1 MSQVT
6 MFDLT
11 VPATDF
17 ASAEMVSF
25 LKGWAKKWTFQ
36 KEEGGTTGYLHYQV
50 RLSLIVK
57 RRIQEIIASTKDLL
71 PRGTHWSITCNKVHT
86 GQSFN
91 YVLKAD
97 TRVEGPWTDQD
108 YEDPPPLT
116 RQLKNFAEQQLYPWQ
131 TSVIEWCKEY
141 DERSIKLVFDPKG
154 NAGKSILAEK
164 LEFDGLAYEIPPFRL
179 MEDIMQCVMSIKPKN
194 AYLIDMPRALKK
206 DKLSEF
212 YSGLECL
219 KNGIAYDKRYN
230 FKKRRQDRPQVIVF
244 TNVLPII
251 SFMSIDRWEIHE
263 MRMDRTLR
271 KMTFLEI
278 NDIQQKQDAVEFKER
293 NNKRPRAN

>member
-71 PRGTHWSITCNKVHT
+71 PPGTHWSI
-86 GQSFN
+86 
-91 YVLKAD
+91 
-97 TRVEGPWTDQD
+97 
-108 YEDPPPLT
+108 T
-116 RQLKNFAEQQLYPWQ
+116 RQLKNFAEQELYPWQ

-194 AYLIDMPRALKK
+194 SYLIDMPRALKK